1 MAVSES
7 KQKELAR
14 IKKNIESSYMMNI
27 DNVKRYHEYRKYTY
41 KTSISDMQKQ
51 ALASLRRPLIEF
63 NIQPAYIAR
72 LMGEFAK
79 HEPSINV
86 TPSEGIPVPHEVINT
101 VEGHLRHVIYEANK
115 NSFSSKTFQDCL
127 TGGFSVF
134 KVFTDY
140 ANPMSFKQII
150 KWQRCFDPSMC
161 GFDPMAK
168 DSHKGDGN
176 YSFEIFPL
184 SEEDFKRR
192 YPEKNMSALKYSR
205 NFDKSGNLGG
215 FNWSYKDALQNK
227 IILLSDYYEKKRKK
241 IQIVQLANGQV
252 LPLKK
257 YEKEKANWNYIE
269 QIPIQLGEPR
279 WTEVETVC
287 RYVLIENEILEYEE
301 TDYRC
306 LPHVFMSGS
315 SIELTEGTTNTVYEM
330 TVPYTFH
337 SRGAQEL
344 KNFAGQSLANY
355 LENQIQH
362 KFIVKKEA
370 LPQEQDYLEA
380 LNDIQHASTIV
391 VNAFNENNPEQPIN
405 EPIREVVNAPA
416 PPEIMNAF
424 QVSDTV
430 TQTILGSFASNLGQN
445 DNDLSGKAVIESAS
459 VGNSAAMPYVM
470 GYLAAIKQAS
480 LITVDLMPKYLLGER
495 EIPVVNRKGEKS
507 YQKING
513 PQSPSI
519 DYEEG
524 ALHVDIEPGVSFQV
538 QKSQAMQQ
546 IIALMS
552 ASEQFAAFMNSEEG
566 LPILLKNL
574 TIHGSDEIQ
583 EAVPIWLQK
592 QQQMQQQQMQMQ
604 QEMMQNNPQMIRAQA
619 DVAKVQNEQHE
630 LQMKQEQ
637 NEFERN
643 IKMAELAIEQERV
656 QNEAILVQHEAEQ
669 NEINSAVQREKAQ
682 AEIVSHSLDAAAKI
696 ASIKHQERMGE
707 HESIRKSV
715 QLHHELKKGEKE
727 NEEV

>member
-1 MAVSES
+1 MAISEA
-7 KQKELAR
+7 KKKELPR

-41 KTSISDMQKQ
+41 KTSISDLQKQ
-51 ALASLRRPLIEF
+51 ALASLRRPLVEF

-72 LMGEFAK
+72 LLGEFAK

-86 TPSEGIPVPHEVINT
+86 TPSEGIPVPSQVIDT
-101 VEGHLRHVIYEANK
+101 VEGHLRHIIYEANK
-115 NSFSSKTFQDCL
+115 NSFSNKTFQDCL

-134 KVFTDY
+134 KVYTDY
-140 ANPMSFKQII
+140 ANAMSFKQVI
-150 KWQRCFDPSMC
+150 KWERCFDPSMC
-161 GFDPMAK
+161 GHDPMART
-168 DSHKGDGN
+168 SHKGDGN

-192 YPEKNMSALKYSR
+192 YPDKDIAALKYSR

-227 IILLSDYYEKKRKK
+227 VILLADYYEKKRKN

-257 YEKEKANWNYIE
+257 YEEEKAKWNYIE
-269 QIPIQLGEPR
+269 QLPVQLGSPR
-279 WTEVETVC
+279 WTEVETIC
-287 RYVLIENEILEYEE
+287 RYVLIENEILEYQE
-301 TDYRC
+301 TDYSM
-306 LPHVFMSGS
+306 LPHVWMQGN
-315 SIELTEGTTNTVYEM
+315 SIELTEGTTNNVYEM
-330 TVPYTFH
+330 TVPYVFH

-344 KNFAGQSLANY
+344 KNYAGQSLANF

-380 LNDIQHASTIV
+380 LNDIQHSNTVV
-391 VNAFNENNPEQPIN
+391 VNAYSENNPDKPIP
-405 EPIREVVNAPA
+405 EPIREVVNSPA

-424 QVSDTV
+424 QIADNV

-445 DNDLSGKAVIESAS
+445 DLELSGKAVIESS
-459 VGNSAAMPYVM
+459 TVGNSAAMPYVM
-470 GYLAAIKQAS
+470 GYLAGIKQGS

-495 EIPVVNRKGEKS
+495 NIPVVNRRGEKS
-507 YQKING
+507 YQKINA
-513 PQSPSI
+513 PRYPYI
-519 DYEEG
+519 NYEQG

-538 QKSQAMQQ
+538 QKSQSMQQ
-546 IIALMS
+546 IIALMG

-574 TIHGSDEIQ
+574 TIHGADEIQ
-583 EAVPIWLQK
+583 EAVPVWMEKQK
-592 QQQMQQQQMQMQ
+592 QMQAQQMQMQ
-604 QEMMQNNPQMIRAQA
+604 QEMMRNNPQMIRAQA
-619 DVAKVQNEQHE
+619 DIGKVQNEQHE
-630 LQMKQEQ
+630 LQMKEEQ
-637 NEFERN
+637 NQFERQ
-643 IKMAELAIEQERV
+643 IKVAELALEQERV
-656 QNEAILVQHEAEQ
+656 QNEAIMVEHEAQRE
-669 NEINSAVQREKAQ
+669 EINAAVQREKAQ

-696 ASIKHQERMGE
+696 ASIKHQERMDE

-715 QLHHELKKGEKE
+715 QLHHQIKKGEKE
-727 NEEV
+727 NAEV